1 MYRIVV
7 SCGITSNST
16 VAGIKKGASNGG
28 AIVLKP
34 VEQLLSLVCIV
45 PSGQIAPLI
54 FSFDKLTSPLYSKAP
69 LRYAPVK
76 FAPTIFCGCITN
88 TVLCRF
94 APVRLAPLRSTLKNI
109 DSDKS
114 ELAKKF

>member
-28 AIVLKP
+28 GIVLNP

-45 PSGQIAPLI
+45 PVSYTH
-54 FSFDKLTSPLYSKAP
+54 LTLPTKA
-69 LRYAPVK
+69 
-76 FAPTIFCGCITN
+76 
-88 TVLCRF
+88 
-94 APVRLAPLRSTLKNI
+94 
-109 DSDKS
+109 
-114 ELAKKF
+114 